1 VFIHKWIVGVLPQ
14 LFERGQKGEFT
25 KERCARDMT
34 FYANAVTQCMVDIRD
49 VLSHQM

>member
-1 VFIHKWIVGVLPQ
+1 MDVLPQ

-25 KERCARDMT
+25 KEKCARDMT
-34 FYANAVTQCMVDIRD
+34 FYANVCGVTQCMVDIRD